1 MFIMYTYMYIHVND
15 DTLDI
20 NKKKWNKQDVRE
32 VPNNKKYLEFI
43 Q

>member
-1 MFIMYTYMYIHVND
+1 MFIMYTYMYINVND

-32 VPNNKKYLEFI
+32 VSNNKKYLGFI